1 MSKDTFA
8 LPKALNIKYF
18 STLSP
23 HEGTSCVAKLSI
35 HKKKLCLKK
44 AGCGTVQGLIGR
56 VGWNIF
62 KEGDMRRGIAWNVGG
77 GEVNALC
84 KLWGFSRTNI
94 KHENCCCFN
103 SFIAVLIS

>member
-1 MSKDTFA
+1 MSKETFA

-56 VGWNIF
+56 VG
-62 KEGDMRRGIAWNVGG
+62 
-77 GEVNALC
+77 
-84 KLWGFSRTNI
+84 
-94 KHENCCCFN
+94 
-103 SFIAVLIS
+103 